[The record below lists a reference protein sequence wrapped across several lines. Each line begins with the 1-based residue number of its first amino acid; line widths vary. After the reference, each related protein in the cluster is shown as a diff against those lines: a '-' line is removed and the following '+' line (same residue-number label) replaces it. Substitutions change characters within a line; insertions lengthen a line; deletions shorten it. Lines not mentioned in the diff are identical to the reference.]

1 MVLYYQYCIRKNVR
15 KVQHFFAYVGNLADI
30 LGIVSFILLLIQGS
44 QIRNLKNNVKV
55 KNKTEQ
61 YKKNQSRI
69 SSDISTYITI
79 IKEKKFSDKE
89 NLRSTLNGL
98 FGELEYYQEIE
109 SINDIKKLLLNA
121 KTSMINDDMDGL
133 VLNLTKLHNVC
144 ERKVDD
150 WL

>member
-1 MVLYYQYCIRKNVR
+1 MVLYYRYCIRKNVR
-15 KVQHFFAYVGNLADI
+15 KVQQFLAYVGTAADI

-144 ERKVDD
+144 DRKVDD